1 MISELL
7 QAIALAMVIEGLYY
21 ALMPD
26 KAQEAMRRLCSVPAS
41 VLSTAGMI
49 LALFGTV
56 CVILLRR

>member
-41 VLSTAGMI
+41 VLRND
-49 LALFGTV
+49 FGAV
-56 CVILLRR
+56 RDCLRYFAEEIV

>member
-26 KAQEAMRRLCSVPAS
+26 KAQEAMRRLCSVPAF

>member
-1 MISELL
+1 MGELL

-21 ALMPD
+21 ALAPD
-26 KAQEAMRRLCSVPAS
+26 KAQEAMRRLSSVPPA

>member
-49 LALFGTV
+49 LALLGTV